1 MSPKYHKAIVLEY
14 NKMGEW
20 LHVTILN
27 SFPDTDSNE
36 TNVDK
41 DHHEIGEE
49 ATEEAT
55 AII

>member
-49 ATEEAT
+49 AAEEAT